1 MKKTIF
7 ILVIA
12 FFAHLSVMSQ
22 NDGSPPQLSTN
33 KADHGVRFSLELG
46 LNMSKLT
53 GDITNEK
60 YSLQYNAGAYVH
72 IPIIRSLYVKTGL
85 QYTAKGVKGKGRE
98 NNRIDANYIELP
110 LLLSY
115 RYDFNRNTQLQV
127 NVGPYF
133 AYGISGEIM
142 GNLDTFGD
150 NGVLERYDAGLHMG
164 VGLIADKNAYVGFG
178 YEIGLKNIN
187 KTEDD
192 ISLKNSNFF
201 VNLGYVF

>member
-1 MKKTIF
+1 M
-7 ILVIA
+7 
-12 FFAHLSVMSQ
+12 
-22 NDGSPPQLSTN
+22 
-33 KADHGVRFSLELG
+33 
-46 LNMSKLT
+46 
-53 GDITNEK
+53 
-60 YSLQYNAGAYVH
+60 
-72 IPIIRSLYVKTGL
+72 
-85 QYTAKGVKGKGRE
+85 
-98 NNRIDANYIELP
+98 
-110 LLLSY
+110 LSY

-142 GNLDTFGD
+142 GDFDTFGD

-164 VGLIADKNAYVGFG
+164 VGLIAAKNAYVGFG